1 MLKIIKYDFIRK
13 YMLIL
18 ITIISAILLNI
29 LAITKSGTTGSI
41 GFLVTFPLLI
51 GTLYIGDII
60 KMYSDDLNK
69 RSGYMLFMT
78 SNSGYKII
86 VSKVITAILEGI
98 SIILL
103 YLVFILINSV
113 YISYAQGFELT
124 ININQVLYAIN
135 QVLSGNLGFNLGHVF
150 VFLSAALILSISFIL
165 TAYTAITIRK
175 SIFSEVKLG
184 GFLSFVIFI
193 ALNWATSYVTSKLV
207 SLMTPYYN
215 NIQNSGNIISST
227 QLLMALIPIMV
238 IVVIECLLM
247 IIGSG
252 YLLEK
257 KINL

>member
-1 MLKIIKYDFIRK
+1 MFKIIKYDFIRK
-13 YMLIL
+13 YKLVL
-18 ITIISAILLNI
+18 ITFILAILLNI
-29 LAITKSGTTGSI
+29 LAIAKSGAAGSG
-41 GFLVTFPLLI
+41 GFLVAFPILMVI
-51 GTLYIGDII
+51 LYIGDII

-98 SIILL
+98 TILLL

-113 YISYAQGFELT
+113 YISYAQGFQLS
-124 ININQVLYAIN
+124 INMNEVIRGINQF
-135 QVLSGNLGFNLGHVF
+135 LSGSLGFNLGHVF
-150 VFLSAALILSISFIL
+150 VFLVNALILSISFIL

-184 GFLSFVIFI
+184 GILSFVIFVAI
-193 ALNWATSYVTSKLV
+193 NWITSYATGKLM
-207 SLMTPYYN
+207 SIMSPYYDSM
-215 NIQNSGNIISST
+215 QVGNMISAT
-227 QLLMALIPIMV
+227 QLLMALLPIM
-238 IVVIECLLM
+238 IISTIESIIM

>member
-13 YMLIL
+13 YMLL
-18 ITIISAILLNI
+18 FITIISAILLNI
-29 LAITKSGTTGSI
+29 LAIAKSGTTGSI
-41 GFLVTFPLLI
+41 GFLIAFPILV

-69 RSGYMLFMT
+69 KSGYMLFMT

-86 VSKVITAILEGI
+86 ISKVITAILEGI

-103 YLVFILINSV
+103 YLVFILINSI

-124 ININQVLYAIN
+124 VNINQIIQSIN

-150 VFLSAALILSISFIL
+150 VFLAAALILSISFIL

-184 GFLSFVIFI
+184 GFLSFVIFV
-193 ALNWATSYVTSKLV
+193 ALNWATSYATGKLTSIM
-207 SLMTPYYN
+207 SPYYD
-215 NIQNSGNIISST
+215 NIQTFGNMISST
-227 QLLMALIPIMV
+227 QLLMALIPFMILV
-238 IVVIECLLM
+238 TIECILM